1 MSVPQYVL
9 YTEIVYARRA
19 IVQLRFGENLNRPF
33 IDVCISNIIY
43 YMVVL
48 YRCIMYI
55 VYYNILGLIYTLK
68 SVRLPITEKIMMTRK
83 L

>member
-1 MSVPQYVL
+1 MSEPRYIL

-33 IDVCISNIIY
+33 MDVRCVYFKY
-43 YMVVL
+43 YVSHGSIVSA
-48 YRCIMYI
+48 YI
-55 VYYNILGLIYTLK
+55 VHYNILGLIYTLK
-68 SVRLPITEKIMMTRK
+68 SVRLPITEKNMMTRE

>member
-1 MSVPQYVL
+1 MSEPQYNIL

-33 IDVCISNIIY
+33 MDVCISNIIIY

-48 YRCIMYI
+48 YRRI
-55 VYYNILGLIYTLK
+55 VYII
-68 SVRLPITEKIMMTRK
+68 IF
-83 L
+83 

>member
-1 MSVPQYVL
+1 MSEPQYTL
-9 YTEIVYARRA
+9 YTEIVYACRA

-33 IDVCISNIIY
+33 MDVCISNVITY

-48 YRCIMYI
+48 YRRI
-55 VYYNILGLIYTLK
+55 VYYTILGLIYTLK
-68 SVRLPITEKIMMTRK
+68 SVRLPITEKNIMMTRE